1 MAYPPDIARALDY
14 PYARPAGSYLFA
26 SSGTEAFPP
35 DVALAGRIP
44 VLACGS
50 NAAPGQL
57 ARKYARHP
65 ETVIP
70 VTAAILRDMA
80 CCYSAHV
87 TGYGAIPATLD
98 LAPGAITYA
107 HITWLTEMQL
117 DEMHAS
123 EAIGI
128 NYRYVRMDGIDLT
141 CEREGRLSSIH
152 GYISLHGSCL
162 INNAPAIVA
171 GIRCENAPFPIL
183 DQHGMQRY
191 LLERMAP
198 AMSLTDFIRQ
208 NMKDS
213 SIRAARTA
221 SLAATARQFM
231 HPAMK
236 IILDRQQE

>member
-14 PYARPAGSYLFA
+14 PYARPTGSFRFT
-26 SSGTEAFPP
+26 SSGTGALPP
-35 DVALAGRIP
+35 DVTLAGRIP

-70 VTAAILRDMA
+70 VTVAILRDIA

-107 HITWLTEMQL
+107 HITWLTEVQL

-123 EAIGI
+123 EAIGT
-128 NYRYVRMDGIDLT
+128 NYAYVRMDEIGLT
-141 CEREGRLSSIH
+141 CERHGNLGSIH
-152 GYISLHGSCL
+152 AYVSKHGSYL
-162 INNAPAIVA
+162 IDGNPVIVQ

-183 DQHGMQRY
+183 DQHDMQRY
-191 LLERMAP
+191 LLQKMAP